1 MLSRPRFNGYIE
13 PMAKKDAVKTTGV
26 TMRVRVGDAEIEV
39 TGPPAFVKAEIKEFL
54 ERTPAPTTSG
64 VASSAAASAPE
75 QKSKPKSPAQF
86 FKMSNPRSDVD
97 RTLVGAYFLERYR
110 DMQNASASEIRDVI
124 KEAKVPPPRN
134 INDSVNQNIRKGL
147 MMTAGDREK
156 KMVFVVT
163 SDGEAAVD
171 QMIGNAK
178 S

>member
-1 MLSRPRFNGYIE
+1 MP
-13 PMAKKDAVKTTGV
+13 KKDAAIESKGV

-39 TGPPAFVKAEIKEFL
+39 SGPPAFVKAEIKEFL
-54 ERTPAPTTSG
+54 ERTPAPTNSVVTP
-64 VASSAAASAPE
+64 VASAAGAE

-97 RTLVGAYFLERYR
+97 RTLVGAYFLEKYR
-110 DMQNASASEIRDVI
+110 DVQNESASEIRDVI

-147 MMTAGDREK
+147 MMMAGDREK

-163 SDGEAAVD
+163 TDGEAAVE
-171 QMIGNAK
+171 QMMGSAK
-178 S
+178 N